1 MYISYSG
8 VINSIGKT
16 AITKNKTNC
25 NIKTQNKLKYKNKQQ
40 TTITKYKTNCNN
52 KTQNKKQTAIKK
64 HKQTT
69 ITNFKTNCNN
79 KIQVKLQ

>member
-1 MYISYSG
+1 MWMYILYSG

-52 KTQNKKQTAIKK
+52 KTQNTKQTAIKK
-64 HKQTT
+64 HK
-69 ITNFKTNCNN
+69 TNYNN
-79 KIQVKLQ
+79 KFQDKLQ

>member
-1 MYISYSG
+1 MWMYISYSG

-52 KTQNKKQTAIKK
+52 KTQNTKQTAIKK
-64 HKQTT
+64 HK
-69 ITNFKTNCNN
+69 TNYNN
-79 KIQVKLQ
+79 KFQDKLQ